1 MPLTP
6 GTTLGPYEIEALLGA
21 GGMGEVYKANDTRL
35 HRTVAVKVLPE
46 DVTWNPD
53 LRKRFER
60 EARAVAGLNHP
71 HICTLHDIGSEDGTD
86 FLVMEHLEGES
97 LAQRLSKGT
106 LLLDEALKIAIEFA
120 DALDKAH
127 GQGIVHR
134 DLKPGNIMLTKTGA
148 KLLDFGLAKLRE
160 AETEAGL
167 TAMATES
174 AP

>member
-60 EARAVAGLNHP
+60 EARAVAG
-71 HICTLHDIGSEDGTD
+71 
-86 FLVMEHLEGES
+86 
-97 LAQRLSKGT
+97 
-106 LLLDEALKIAIEFA
+106 
-120 DALDKAH
+120 
-127 GQGIVHR
+127 
-134 DLKPGNIMLTKTGA
+134 
-148 KLLDFGLAKLRE
+148 
-160 AETEAGL
+160 
-167 TAMATES
+167 
-174 AP
+174 